1 VAAQYDYAATNIVL
15 GQKGRRSA
23 MEITIRVAV
32 MDDVPALQKLI
43 PHSARELSKGFYT
56 PQQIESAI
64 KYIFGVDT
72 QLISDKTY
80 YVAEVA
86 GQMVGCGG
94 WSKRK
99 TMFGGDQMK
108 AEQDLMLDPKA
119 DAGRIRA
126 FFTHPAWARKGI
138 GRRIIQACEEAA
150 KAEGFTRLE
159 LVATLPGEPLYAAMG
174 YKVTERMDI
183 PMSDG
188 ITLPAAHMKK

>member
-1 VAAQYDYAATNIVL
+1 
-15 GQKGRRSA
+15 
-23 MEITIRVAV
+23 MEITIRVAL
-32 MDDVPALQKLI
+32 MDDVPALKKLI
-43 PHSARELSKGFYT
+43 PQSARELSKGYYT

-64 KYIFGVDT
+64 QYIFGVDT
-72 QLISDKTY
+72 QLISDRTY
-80 YVAEVA
+80 YVAEAA

-108 AEQDLMLDPKA
+108 EEQDPMLDPKA

-126 FFTHPAWARKGI
+126 FFTHPEWTRKGI

-174 YKVTERMDI
+174 YAVTERMDI

-188 ITLPAAHMKK
+188 TTLPAAHMKK

>member
-1 VAAQYDYAATNIVL
+1 
-15 GQKGRRSA
+15 

-32 MDDVPALQKLI
+32 MDDVPALQTLI
-43 PHSARELSKGFYT
+43 PHSARELSKGYYT

-64 KYIFGVDT
+64 TYIFGVDT
-72 QLISDKTY
+72 QLISDRTY
-80 YVAEVA
+80 YVAEAA

-108 AEQDLMLDPKA
+108 AEQDPLLDPKA

-126 FFTHPAWARKGI
+126 FFTHPAWARQGI

-150 KAEGFTRLE
+150 TAEGFTRLE
-159 LVATLPGEPLYAAMG
+159 LVATLPGEPLYAVMG
-174 YKVTERMDI
+174 YEVTERMDI
-183 PMSDG
+183 PMGDG

>member
-1 VAAQYDYAATNIVL
+1 
-15 GQKGRRSA
+15 

-32 MDDVPALQKLI
+32 MDDVPALKKLI
-43 PHSARELSKGFYT
+43 PQSARQLSKGYYT

-64 KYIFGVDT
+64 TYIFGVDT
-72 QLISDKTY
+72 QLISDRTY
-80 YVAEVA
+80 YVAEAA

-108 AEQDLMLDPKA
+108 EEQDPMLDPKA

-126 FFTHPAWARKGI
+126 FFTHPEWTRKGI

-174 YKVTERMDI
+174 YAVTERMDI

-188 ITLPAAHMKK
+188 TTLPAAHMKK

>member
-1 VAAQYDYAATNIVL
+1 
-15 GQKGRRSA
+15 
-23 MEITIRVAV
+23 MEIAIRVAV
-32 MDDVPALQKLI
+32 MDDVPALQTLI
-43 PHSARELSKGFYT
+43 PHSARELSKGYYT

-64 KYIFGVDT
+64 QYIFGVDT
-72 QLISDKTY
+72 QLISDRTY
-80 YVAEVA
+80 YVAEAA

-108 AEQDLMLDPKA
+108 AEQDARLDPKA

-126 FFTHPAWARKGI
+126 FFTHPAWARQGI
-138 GRRIIQACEEAA
+138 GRRIIQACEAAA
-150 KAEGFTRLE
+150 KAAGFTRLE

-174 YKVTERMDI
+174 YEVTEHMDI
-183 PMSDG
+183 PMPDG

>member
-1 VAAQYDYAATNIVL
+1 
-15 GQKGRRSA
+15 

-32 MDDVPALQKLI
+32 MADVPALQKLI
-43 PHSARELSKGFYT
+43 PLSARELSKGYYT

-64 KYIFGVDT
+64 TYIFGVDT
-72 QLISDKTY
+72 QLISDRTY
-80 YVAEVA
+80 YVAEAA
-86 GQMVGCGG
+86 GQIVGCGG

-108 AEQDLMLDPKA
+108 AEPDPLLDPKA

-150 KAEGFTRLE
+150 TAEGFTRLE
-159 LVATLPGEPLYAAMG
+159 LVATLPGEPLYTVMG
-174 YKVTERMDI
+174 YAVTERMDI
-183 PMSDG
+183 SMSDG

>member
-1 VAAQYDYAATNIVL
+1 MGGVQLT
-15 GQKGRRSA
+15 R
-23 MEITIRVAV
+23 IRVAV
-32 MDDVPALQKLI
+32 LDDVSALQQLI
-43 PHSARELSKGFYT
+43 PHSARELSKGYYT

-72 QLISDKTY
+72 QLISDGTY
-80 YVAEVA
+80 YVAEAA

-94 WSKRK
+94 WSKRQ
-99 TMFGGDQMK
+99 TMFGGDQRK
-108 AEQDLMLDPKA
+108 AAQDPMLDPTV

-126 FFTHPAWARKGI
+126 FFTHPTWARKGI

-174 YKVTERMDI
+174 YTVTERMDI

-188 ITLPAAHMKK
+188 TTLPAAHMQK

>member
-1 VAAQYDYAATNIVL
+1 
-15 GQKGRRSA
+15 

-32 MDDVPALQKLI
+32 MDDVPALKKLI
-43 PHSARELSKGFYT
+43 PQSARQLSKGYYT
-56 PQQIESAI
+56 PQQIESALT
-64 KYIFGVDT
+64 YIFGVDT
-72 QLISDKTY
+72 QLISDRTY
-80 YVAEVA
+80 YVAEAA

-108 AEQDLMLDPKA
+108 EEQDPMLDPEA
-119 DAGRIRA
+119 DAGRLRA
-126 FFTHPAWARKGI
+126 FFTHPEWARKGI

-174 YKVTERMDI
+174 YAVTERMDI

-188 ITLPAAHMKK
+188 TSFPAAHMKK

>member
-1 VAAQYDYAATNIVL
+1 
-15 GQKGRRSA
+15 

-43 PHSARELSKGFYT
+43 PQSARELSKGYYT

-72 QLISDKTY
+72 QLISDRTY
-80 YVAEVA
+80 YVAEAA

-108 AEQDLMLDPKA
+108 VEQDLRLDPTV
-119 DAGRIRA
+119 DAGRLRA
-126 FFTHPAWARKGI
+126 FFTHPAWARQGI
-138 GRRIIQACEEAA
+138 GRRIIQACEDAA

-174 YKVTERMDI
+174 YAVTERMDI
-183 PMSDG
+183 PMQDG
-188 ITLPAAHMKK
+188 TTLPAAHMKK

>member
-1 VAAQYDYAATNIVL
+1 
-15 GQKGRRSA
+15 

-32 MDDVPALQKLI
+32 MDDVPALQTLI
-43 PHSARELSKGFYT
+43 PHSARELSQGYYT

-72 QLISDKTY
+72 QLITDRTY
-80 YVAEVA
+80 YVAEAA
-86 GQMVGCGG
+86 GQMAGCGG

-108 AEQDLMLDPKA
+108 AAQDPMLDPTA

-150 KAEGFTRLE
+150 RAEGFTRLE

-174 YKVTERMDI
+174 YAVTERLDI
-183 PMSDG
+183 PMPDG